1 MKITEI
7 TERPIGGLG
16 RFVLAIIHT
25 FLVAIRQTG
34 RIILLCWEVFRAV
47 FTPPIRWRLTIQQ
60 MQFIGVSS
68 LFIVVLTGAFTG
80 MVFALQSGRA
90 FALFGAQTLTG
101 AVACLSIARELAPV
115 LTSLMVTARAG
126 SAMAAQL
133 GTMQVTQQIDA
144 LASMAVDP
152 INYLIV
158 PRVLATI
165 MVVPL
170 LTVIFDFVGALG
182 TYVVAVKILEID
194 QAIFIQKI
202 RYYVEVQDIV
212 QGLFKSVFFAIILS
226 MVSCY
231 KGYNAKGGAAGVG
244 LVTTQAVVISS
255 VAILVSDYF
264 LTALLF

>member
-1 MKITEI
+1 MDFYQLTNK
-7 TERPIGGLG
+7 PIGSVG
-16 RFVLAIIHT
+16 RFVLAILQT
-25 FLVAIRQTG
+25 FLVGIHQTG
-34 RIILLCWEVFRAV
+34 RILLLLWEVIVQAAH
-47 FTPPIRWRLTIQQ
+47 PPIRWRLILQQ

-115 LTSLMVTARAG
+115 LTALMVTARAG
-126 SAMAAQL
+126 SAMAAQI

-144 LASMAVDP
+144 LASMAVNP
-152 INYLIV
+152 VNYLIV
-158 PRVLATI
+158 PRVLASI
-165 MVVPL
+165 MVVPI
-170 LTVIFDFVGALG
+170 LTSVFDFVGTLG
-182 TYVVAVKILEID
+182 TYVVSVKLLDID
-194 QAIFIQKI
+194 QAILVQKI

-212 QGLFKSVFFAIILS
+212 QGLFKSVVFAIILS
-226 MVSCY
+226 LVSCY

>member
-1 MKITEI
+1 MKITEF
-7 TERPIGGLG
+7 TEKPIGNLG
-16 RFVLAIIHT
+16 RFILSVVYM
-25 FLVAIRQTG
+25 FLVAIRETG
-34 RIILLCWEVFRAV
+34 RVLLLLREVVVQTFH
-47 FTPPIRWRLTIQQ
+47 PPIRWKATVQQ

-115 LTSLMVTARAG
+115 LTSIMVTARAG

-144 LASMAVDP
+144 LSAMAVNP
-152 INYLIV
+152 VNYLIV
-158 PRVLATI
+158 PRVLASI
-165 MVVPL
+165 LVVPI
-170 LTVIFDFVGALG
+170 LTAVFDFVGALG
-182 TYVVAVKILEID
+182 AYVVSVKILEID
-194 QAIFIQKI
+194 AAIFVAKI
-202 RYYVEVQDIV
+202 RYYVEIQDIV
-212 QGLFKSVFFAIILS
+212 QGLFKSVVFAIILS
-226 MVSCY
+226 LVSCY